1 MFFEYESAE
10 EAVYM
15 LGGCADGLLEAVYE
29 HTQYI
34 HPPNPAWVARL
45 AVIRRLADK
54 LRAETDKLSAEY
66 ERSLDEIP

>member
-29 HTQYI
+29 HTVYGQHI
-34 HPPNPAWVARL
+34 PPAWVARL

-54 LRAETDKLSAEY
+54 LRAETDKLHEEY
-66 ERSLDEIP
+66 ERSIGETP